1 MLNRLIG
8 LFLCL
13 PVMVISQTAPAP
25 SGLWSYSLG
34 AQRYAEPSM
43 QLVGPEIGL
52 HWRSRPLLGLGQ
64 AQLEVDALVGLQK
77 YSSDGTGSKKNAPNS
92 ESRWRVLWPST
103 QWPNISYG
111 LGFYTHSNYLNVE
124 GLTTT
129 GHGGYERQSTQF
141 WLPFRFT
148 DSGENWSALGP
159 VKSVRID
166 AGVLLLGKHVSK
178 LSQVNAK
185 TYIDLNNTQ
194 HTGIYLQSQLDYS
207 TASGIY
213 SPYIRWTW
221 IDDSDKVKGLLSGQQ
236 GLFYEPINRRL
247 QIGVEWKYWR

>member
-1 MLNRLIG
+1 M
-8 LFLCL
+8 
-13 PVMVISQTAPAP
+13 
-25 SGLWSYSLG
+25 
-34 AQRYAEPSM
+34 
-43 QLVGPEIGL
+43 
-52 HWRSRPLLGLGQ
+52 
-64 AQLEVDALVGLQK
+64 
-77 YSSDGTGSKKNAPNS
+77 
-92 ESRWRVLWPST
+92 
-103 QWPNISYG
+103 
-111 LGFYTHSNYLNVE
+111 E

-213 SPYIRWTW
+213 SPYLRWTW
-221 IDDSDKVKGLLSGQQ
+221 IDDSDKVNGLLSGKQ
-236 GLFYEPINRRL
+236 GLFSEPINRRL